1 MAMMRFT
8 RILNKSGVRMVSLA
22 KKCFMGLLV
31 VVVVFFIGRIYESQ
45 RGPALHRWHT
55 WTADEMTTSEIDHA
69 TFAQYLAREGAIFRD
84 LKSTITDALNDD
96 EKTTINRFYAQ
107 SLVYPDKFHPNWN
120 RSFIL
125 LPQGKPRGAAV
136 LLHGLTDS
144 PYSVR
149 YLAQRYQQQG
159 FVAVAP
165 RLPGHGTAPGAL
177 TAVDRNEWIATTRL
191 AVREATRLT
200 GPDVPLHIIGY
211 SNGGA
216 LALKYALDSLDDK
229 SLRRP
234 QQIILLSPMI
244 GVTAFARFAGIAGLP
259 SIFPAFARAAWLNIV
274 PEFNPYKYNSFPVKA
289 ARQSWLLSQA
299 LQQQIVKASQNKR
312 LAELAPVLTF
322 QSVMDSTVS
331 TRAVVDSLY
340 RYLPD
345 NGSELVIFD
354 INQAANLRALFRP
367 SLYSAVSS
375 LLPSAPRPYA
385 TTIITNAAA
394 DTDDTVARTT
404 LAGTRTETVTPLHI
418 AWPQDMYSL
427 SHVAVPFPLSD
438 SLYGREPAEKNRYG
452 ISIGTISLR
461 GETSTLSIGLDTLM
475 RVTSNPF
482 FPWMM
487 ARVDH
492 HITCSFQADVVACLR
507 AQAAGSE

>member
-1 MAMMRFT
+1 MRFT
-8 RILNKSGVRMVSLA
+8 RLLNKSGLTMLSWA
-22 KKCFMGLLV
+22 KKVLFGLLV
-31 VVVVFFIGRIYESQ
+31 VVIVFFIGRVYESQ

-55 WTADEMTTSEIDHA
+55 WTADEMTASEIDHA
-69 TFAQYLAREGAIFRD
+69 TFADYQAREAAIFHD
-84 LKSTITDALNDD
+84 LKSKVTDTLNDD
-96 EKTTINRFYAQ
+96 EKTPINRFYSQ
-107 SLVYPDKFHPNWN
+107 SLVYPGKFQPDWN
-120 RSFIL
+120 RSFVL
-125 LPQGKPRGAAV
+125 LPQGKPRGVAV

-144 PYSVR
+144 PYSVH

-159 FVAVAP
+159 FIAVVP

-177 TAVDRNEWIATTRL
+177 TGVDREQWIATTRL
-191 AVREATRLT
+191 AVREATRLA
-200 GPDVPLHIIGY
+200 GDSVPLHIIGY

-216 LALKYALDSLDDK
+216 LALKYALDSLSDK
-229 SLRRP
+229 SLRPP
-234 QQIILLSPMI
+234 QQVILLSPMI
-244 GVTAFARFAGIAGLP
+244 GVTAFARFAGLAGLP
-259 SIFPAFARAAWLNIV
+259 AIFPAFARAAWLNVV

-299 LQQQIVKASQNKR
+299 LQQQIVQEAQSKR
-312 LAELAPVLTF
+312 LTALAPVLTF
-322 QSVMDSTVS
+322 QSIMDSTVS

-367 SLYSAVSS
+367 ALYSAVNT
-375 LLPSAPRPYA
+375 LLPPAPRPYR
-385 TTIITNAAA
+385 TTVITN
-394 DTDDTVARTT
+394 TDSGTNETVARTT
-404 LAGTRTETVTPLHI
+404 PAEAQDETVTPLHI

-427 SHVAVPFPLSD
+427 SHVAVPFPLTD

-461 GETSTLSIGLDTLM
+461 GETATLSVGLDTLM

-487 ARVDH
+487 TRIQQ
-492 HITCSFQADVVACLR
+492 HIDCSQQTNVAACLR
-507 AQAAGSE
+507 SE

>member
-1 MAMMRFT
+1 MRFT
-8 RILNKSGVRMVSLA
+8 RLLNKSGLTMLSWA
-22 KKCFMGLLV
+22 KKILFGLLV
-31 VVVVFFIGRIYESQ
+31 VVIVFFIGRVYESQ

-55 WTADEMTTSEIDHA
+55 WTADEMTASEIDHA
-69 TFAQYLAREGAIFRD
+69 TFADYQAREAAIFRD
-84 LKSTITDALNDD
+84 LKSKVTDTLNDD
-96 EKTTINRFYAQ
+96 EKTPINRFYSQ
-107 SLVYPDKFHPNWN
+107 SLVYPGKFQPDWN
-120 RSFIL
+120 RSFVL
-125 LPQGKPRGAAV
+125 LPQGKPHGVAV

-144 PYSVR
+144 PYSVH

-159 FVAVAP
+159 FIAVVP

-177 TAVDRNEWIATTRL
+177 TRVDREQWIATTRM
-191 AVREATRLT
+191 AVREATRLA
-200 GPDVPLHIIGY
+200 GDNVPLHIIGY

-216 LALKYALDSLDDK
+216 LALKYALDSLSDK
-229 SLRRP
+229 SLRPP
-234 QQIILLSPMI
+234 QQVILLSPMI
-244 GVTAFARFAGIAGLP
+244 GVTAFARFAGLAGLP
-259 SIFPAFARAAWLNIV
+259 AIFPAFARAAWLNVV

-299 LQQQIVKASQNKR
+299 LQQQIMQEAQSKR
-312 LAELAPVLTF
+312 LAALAPVLTF
-322 QSVMDSTVS
+322 QSIMDSTVS

-367 SLYSAVSS
+367 GLYSAVNT
-375 LLPSAPRPYA
+375 LLPPVPRPYR
-385 TTIITNAAA
+385 TTVITN
-394 DTDDTVARTT
+394 TDSGTNDTVARTT
-404 LAGTRTETVTPLHI
+404 AAGEQDETVTPLHI

-427 SHVAVPFPLSD
+427 SHVAVPFPLTD

-461 GETSTLSIGLDTLM
+461 GETATLSVGLDTLM

-487 ARVDH
+487 TRIQR
-492 HITCSFQADVVACLR
+492 HIDCSHQTDMVACLR
-507 AQAAGSE
+507 SE

>member
-1 MAMMRFT
+1 MANWPWRV
-8 RILNKSGVRMVSLA
+8 SVRLVALA
-22 KKCFMGLLV
+22 KKTGMVVGIVLV
-31 VVVVFFIGRIYESQ
+31 VLLAVRVYLSQ
-45 RGPALHRWHT
+45 QGPELHPWHT
-55 WTADEMTTSEIDHA
+55 WRADEMSVRELDNA
-69 TFAQYLAREGAIFRD
+69 DFAGYLAREKAIFTD
-84 LKSTITDALNDD
+84 LDNAVTAKTAGEDQTPLN
-96 EKTTINRFYAQ
+96 RYYRQ
-107 SLVYPDKFHPNWN
+107 SLVWPGQFAPDAN
-120 RSFIL
+120 RSFVL
-125 LPQGKPRGAAV
+125 MPAGKPRGAVV

-149 YLAQRYQQQG
+149 HLAVNYQQRG
-159 FVAVAP
+159 FVAVVP

-177 TAVDRNEWIATTRL
+177 TDVDWEMWLAATRL

-200 GPDVPLHIIGY
+200 GNNVPLHLVGY

-216 LALKYALDSLDDK
+216 LALKYALDSLEDK

-234 QQIILLSPMI
+234 QQVILLSPMI
-244 GVTAFARFAGIAGLP
+244 GVTAFARFAGLAGLP
-259 SIFPAFARAAWLNIV
+259 SVFPAFARAAWLNVV

-299 LQQQIVKASQNKR
+299 LQQQIVQEAQRQR
-312 LAELAPVLTF
+312 LSELAPVLTF

-367 SLYSAVSS
+367 SLYSAVNT
-375 LLPSAPRPYA
+375 LLPPAPRPYG
-385 TTIITNAAA
+385 TTVITNAAP
-394 DTDDTVARTT
+394 DTYETVARTT
-404 LAGTRTETVTPLHI
+404 LAGTRSETVTPLNI

-427 SHVAVPFPLSD
+427 SHVAVPFPLTD

-461 GETSTLSIGLDTLM
+461 GETSTLSVGLDTLM

-487 ARVDH
+487 ARINH
-492 HITCSFQADVVACLR
+492 HIACSEQADIAACLR
-507 AQAAGSE
+507 SQEAASE